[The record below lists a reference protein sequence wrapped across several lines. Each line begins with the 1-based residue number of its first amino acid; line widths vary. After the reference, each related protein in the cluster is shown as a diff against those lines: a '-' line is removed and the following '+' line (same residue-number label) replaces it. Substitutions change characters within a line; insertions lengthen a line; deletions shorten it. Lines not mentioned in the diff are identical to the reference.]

1 MVGTRDLAR
10 LLDHVVRAGGA
21 LKLIG
26 DPDQH
31 TAVDTGGVFRYLAT
45 HTADVVALVENN
57 RQVDAD
63 ERLAVDDY
71 RRGRIAEALARY
83 DDAGKV
89 VRCATAGECHD
100 AMVADWYAARLHGST
115 DPMLAGPNSTRRE
128 LNRRARALL
137 AAEGALTGPALIV
150 ARREFLAGDEVM
162 ARRNDRSLRAP
173 GQRSFVKNGSVGTV
187 VDVDVERGELVVA
200 FDREG
205 TIRLPAAYLD
215 AGHLEHAYARTTYL
229 AQGAT
234 HQLGRYHPTDV
245 SRFEEGYVALT
256 RARHQTRIYVVEG
269 ELDLTDE
276 AGHHAVEPD
285 RPSLDT
291 VATAMATRGAK
302 SMTHELDPHAGAVA
316 ELHGRQ
322 RATELRARLARD
334 RTRDVDGAVLDPQE
348 RELLGRALA
357 VARLQERISA
367 TVDRTDVMERLL
379 GPRPDDGSASESQWD
394 VAAQLAREHWADT
407 GWRPSSD
414 ATELEELLGPRP
426 SDFDGRDR
434 YEKVARLHEY
444 VRELD
449 NDPEITL

>member
-1 MVGTRDLAR
+1 
-10 LLDHVVRAGGA
+10 
-21 LKLIG
+21 
-26 DPDQH
+26 
-31 TAVDTGGVFRYLAT
+31 
-45 HTADVVALVENN
+45 
-57 RQVDAD
+57 
-63 ERLAVDDY
+63 
-71 RRGRIAEALARY
+71 
-83 DDAGKV
+83 
-89 VRCATAGECHD
+89 
-100 AMVADWYAARLHGST
+100 
-115 DPMLAGPNSTRRE
+115 
-128 LNRRARALL
+128 
-137 AAEGALTGPALIV
+137 LIV
-150 ARREFLAGDEVM
+150 AGREFLAGDEVM
-162 ARRNDRSLRAP
+162 ARHNDRSLRAP

-187 VDVDVERGELVVA
+187 VEVDVERGELVVA
-200 FDREG
+200 FEREG
-205 TIRLPAAYLD
+205 TVRLPAAYLD

-269 ELDLTDE
+269 ELDLIDE

-291 VATAMATRGAK
+291 VATAMATRGVK
-302 SMTHELDPHAGAVA
+302 STAHEVDPRADAVA
-316 ELHGRQ
+316 ELHGGQ
-322 RATELRARLARD
+322 TATELRARLGRD
-334 RTRDVDGAVLDPQE
+334 GSRDLDGAVLDPEE

-367 TVDRTDVMERLL
+367 TVGATDVMERLL
-379 GPRPDDGSASESQWD
+379 GPRPDDGSASEYQWD

-407 GWRPSSD
+407 GWRASSD

-434 YEKVARLHEY
+434 YERIALVHEH

-449 NDPEITL
+449 HGPEISLW